1 MPAPRVFGSNT
12 IISQECVITL
22 CLPKVFFS
30 SVKRVILGQRKY
42 TILSELNL
50 TISFRF
56 FSFSIFFFSP
66 FQLSWKCKLATVKSF
81 KADVSSIRS
90 QFT

>member
-56 FSFSIFFFSP
+56 FSFSIFFLTFSTELKIQIGHCKE
-66 FQLSWKCKLATVKSF
+66 FQSWRFEHS
-81 KADVSSIRS
+81 
-90 QFT
+90 